1 MIGGAPAS
9 GGAPGPLRLG
19 RQGLRFR
26 VYVLVTVGVLVP
38 ATLVT
43 ALSWWRLRDIDEEM
57 LAARRAAAGSVAE
70 HVDAELT
77 ADLEALQ
84 RVASAPQLSRDVG
97 HPERARE
104 LLRGVYLH
112 AQFRGLFVFDG
123 QGRVVAEEPQAARS
137 AAPPPSLPELQQTLQ
152 DGKPRVTSLVGAPD
166 EARSYALVSVMG
178 WQGRPVGVVGG
189 VVDFSLPSRARVLR
203 HLLRGRAGYA
213 DLVDASG
220 VVLASTDRTRLHQPV
235 GCAARLR
242 QLVAER
248 RSEGGFCRDCHRGG
262 PPSVMAFAPLSVARW
277 GVAVVQPQAFL
288 ATAGALPASFALL
301 GLALVVVTGVF
312 AWGAARSVTRPIAVL
327 TGSAERIA
335 AGGLDEP
342 IPDLGHDE
350 LGRLGRSLEEMRT
363 SLRDLLTQVEH
374 ANELLERRVDER
386 TGELARANEQLRER
400 DGQRQRLLRTVITAQ
415 EDERKRIARELHDE
429 TTQSLAV
436 LVMGLETAAAALKA
450 GGPHPRLDEVKALA
464 VRTLEEVHRL
474 IFDLRPAVLDDLGL
488 FSALRWYAERTLSS
502 RGIGVRC
509 EIQELERRLPPEF
522 EIALFRIGQEV
533 MNNIARHARA
543 ESVLIQL
550 GPHAAGPGAPPELR
564 IEIEDDGQGFD
575 PGARR
580 EDRPHYGLLGIRE
593 RAELLGGVAIIDSAP
608 GHGTRVEVRVP
619 LPADGQASQPPAPPV
634 SSATELP

>member
-1 MIGGAPAS
+1 MS
-9 GGAPGPLRLG
+9 GGVPARAGGVEPLRLG

-26 VYVLVTVGVLVP
+26 VYVLVAVGVLVP
-38 ATLVT
+38 AALVT
-43 ALSWWRLRDIDEEM
+43 ALSWWRLRDLDDEM
-57 LAARRAAAGSVAE
+57 LAARRTAVGSVAE
-70 HVDAELT
+70 NVDEELT
-77 ADLEALQ
+77 ANLEALQ

-97 HPERARE
+97 HVERARE

-112 AQFRGLFVFDG
+112 AQFRALFVFDG
-123 QGRVVAEEPQAARS
+123 QGRVVVEEPQGAHS
-137 AAPPPSLPELQQTLQ
+137 AAPPPSLAELQQTLQ
-152 DGKPRVTSLVGAPD
+152 DGKPRVTSLVGAAED
-166 EARSYALVSVMG
+166 GRTYAFVSVMD
-178 WQGRPVGVVGG
+178 WRGRPAGVVGG
-189 VVDFSLPSRARVLR
+189 VVDFAAPSRARVLR

-213 DLVDASG
+213 DLVDANG
-220 VVLASTDRTRLHQPV
+220 VVLASTDRTRLHHPV
-235 GCAARLR
+235 ACAARVR

-248 RSEGGFCRDCHRGG
+248 RSEGGFCRDCHRDGAG
-262 PPSVMAFAPLSVARW
+262 AVMAFAPLSAARW

-288 ATAGALPASFALL
+288 ATAGSLPASFALL
-301 GLALVVVTGVF
+301 GLALFVLAGVF

-327 TGSAERIA
+327 TGAAERIA

-342 IPDLGHDE
+342 IPELGHDE
-350 LGRLGRSLEEMRT
+350 LGRLGSSLDEMRA
-363 SLRDLLTQVEH
+363 SLRDLLAQVAH
-374 ANELLERRVDER
+374 ANELLERRVEER

-400 DGQRQRLLRTVITAQ
+400 DAQRQRLLRTVITAQ

-436 LVMGLETAAAALKA
+436 LVMGLETATAALKA
-450 GGPHPRLDEVKALA
+450 GGPQPRLDEVKALA

-474 IFDLRPAVLDDLGL
+474 IRDLRPAVLDDLGL

-502 RGIGVRC
+502 RGISVRC

-550 GPHAAGPGAPPELR
+550 GPHAAGAGAPRELR

-575 PGARR
+575 PAATR

-593 RAELLGGVAIIDSAP
+593 RAELLGGVATIESAP
-608 GHGTRVEVRVP
+608 GDGTRVEVRVP
-619 LPADGQASQPPAPPV
+619 LPADGAASQAPAATL
-634 SSATELP
+634 SSGEP